1 MLQTVKNMDV
11 RRYVLLA
18 AVLALIPFALLKAFW
33 PVVGSSHRQAVSPV
47 PIESLNNA
55 TASKVNT
62 SNPNVAAASASAL
75 PTSFGDIL
83 AYLNQ
88 HKALAKMTDAKDV
101 NLPDIAKHGH
111 NQISFTYTDNQLND
125 FQYADGN
132 NTANYVSRHFQDII
146 CNTYAPEIRQIFVQ
160 KYISFRLILQNRNQF
175 VLLSE
180 AFNPQHCPAAPVQE

>member
-11 RRYVLLA
+11 RRYVLVA

-33 PVVGSSHRQAVSPV
+33 PMASSSHKQAVSPV
-47 PIESLNNA
+47 PVDPVDSA
-55 TASKVNT
+55 TASKANA
-62 SNPNVAAASASAL
+62 SNPNVASAL
-75 PTSFGDIL
+75 PASFEDIL

-146 CNTYAPEIRQIFVQ
+146 CNTYTPEIRQIFVQ

-180 AFNPQHCPAAPVQE
+180 AFNPQHCPAAPAQE